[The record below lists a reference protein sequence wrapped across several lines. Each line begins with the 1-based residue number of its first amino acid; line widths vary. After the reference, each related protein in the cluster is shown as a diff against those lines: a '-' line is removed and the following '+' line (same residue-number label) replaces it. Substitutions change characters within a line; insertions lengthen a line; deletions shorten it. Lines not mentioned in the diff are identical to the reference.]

1 MTLTVR
7 RFLDAGRAALDLGLL
22 QGEAHL
28 DRGVREPALNRP
40 GLALAGF
47 LRYFAHR
54 RIQVIGLAELT
65 YLKGL
70 AVDER
75 AARLKAFFA
84 SGIPCVVLSRGIRPL
99 PEMPALA
106 EAYGVPLLRTHQI
119 TGRFVQM
126 AAVLIEELIAPRT
139 RYQGTMVDINGIGT
153 MIEGPPGVGK
163 SETALSLI
171 VRGYSLVA
179 DDLAELRRVS
189 SGEILGTALDVTRFH
204 MEIRGLGIIHVP
216 SLYGVTSVRR
226 EKRLDMIVRLER
238 AMSAAD
244 EERTGLDAQTKDVLG
259 VAVPFFRIA
268 VVAGRDISNVVEA
281 AALNFRLRQLGHDA
295 AKELDQRLMQ
305 QLIAERP
312 RTSD

>member
-7 RFLDAGRAALDLGLL
+7 RLLEAGREALDLGLL
-22 QGEAHL
+22 QGETLL
-28 DRGVREPALNRP
+28 DRLVREPAINRP

-54 RIQVIGLAELT
+54 RIQVIGLAELA

-70 AVDER
+70 PPAER
-75 AARLKAFFA
+75 TARLKAFFA
-84 SGIPCVVLSRGIRPL
+84 AGIPCVVLARGIRPL
-99 PEMPALA
+99 PEMLA
-106 EAYGVPLLRTHQI
+106 MANENGVPLLRTHQI
-119 TGRFVQM
+119 TGRFVQT
-126 AAVLIEELIAPRT
+126 AAVLIEELIAPRI
-139 RYQGTMVDINGIGT
+139 RYQGTMVDIMGIGA

-179 DDLAELRRVS
+179 DDLTELRRVG
-189 SGEILGTALDVTRFH
+189 SGEILGTASDVTRFH

-216 SLYGVTSVRR
+216 SLYGVASVRR
-226 EKRLDMIVRLER
+226 EKRLDLIVRLER
-238 AMSAAD
+238 AMDASE
-244 EERTGLDAQTKDVLG
+244 EERTGLELQTKDVLG
-259 VAVPFFRIA
+259 VAVPFFRIP
-268 VVAGRDISNVVEA
+268 VVAGREISNVVEA

-295 AKELDQRLMQ
+295 AKELDQRIMAHLMK
-305 QLIAERP
+305 ERP

>member
-7 RFLDAGRAALDLGLL
+7 RLLDAGRAALDLGLL

-28 DRGVREPALNRP
+28 DRVVREPAMNRP

-70 AVDER
+70 PVEER
-75 AARLKAFFA
+75 GARLKAFFA
-84 SGIPCVVLSRGIRPL
+84 AGIPCVVLSRGIRPL

-106 EAYGVPLLRTHQI
+106 EEYGVPLLRTHQI
-119 TGRFVQM
+119 TGRFVQT

-189 SGEILGTALDVTRFH
+189 SGEILGTALDATRFH